1 MKIAFVSLT
10 LVALFIFKMD
20 KQDSI
25 SEVLHL
31 NFVKNIYMK
40 TRLKELEKNFLLMI
54 CMHCI
59 KL

>member
-1 MKIAFVSLT
+1 MKVAFVSLT

-40 TRLKELEKNFLLMI
+40 ARLKELEKNFLLMI

>member
-10 LVALFIFKMD
+10 LVALFTFKKD

-31 NFVKNIYMK
+31 NFVKNIYMN